1 MFGYL
6 LGIVNKKPVLVK
18 IDFNE
23 KKSNINR
30 ANIVNKKN
38 ASYLSSDYK
47 IVEIVDEFLNSY
59 VCVDL
64 EIIINEKFTITEHL
78 RIDESYENK
87 LIFFYL
93 NKQRALE
100 NIYLFNSKTNGSFKQ
115 YLLNGQIYGE
125 ISLKKG
131 YLDGTSKLYEDEI
144 LVEECEYKHNCK
156 NGFYIKYDK
165 KSNIIENTKWKN
177 GLIINI

>member
-6 LGIVNKKPVLVK
+6 LGIANKKPVLVK

-23 KKSNINR
+23 KKSNMNR
-30 ANIVNKKN
+30 ADIVDKKN

-64 EIIINEKFTITEHL
+64 EIILNEKFIITENFK
-78 RIDESYENK
+78 INESYEKK
-87 LIFFYL
+87 LVFFYL

-100 NIYLFNSKTNGSFKQ
+100 NIYLFNSKTSGTFKQ

-131 YLDGTSKLYEDEI
+131 CLDGTSKSYEDGI

-156 NGFYIKYDK
+156 MVFI
-165 KSNIIENTKWKN
+165 
-177 GLIINI
+177 

>member
-6 LGIVNKKPVLVK
+6 LGIVNKKFVLVK

-23 KKSNINR
+23 NKSNINR
-30 ANIVNKKN
+30 AGIINKNN
-38 ASYLSSDYK
+38 ASYLSSNYK

-64 EIIINEKFTITEHL
+64 EIILSEKFTMRENL
-78 RIDESYENK
+78 KIDELYEK
-87 LIFFYL
+87 KFVFFYL
-93 NKQRALE
+93 NKKRALE
-100 NIYLFNSKTNGSFKQ
+100 NIYLLNSKATGTFKQ

-131 YLDGTSKLYEDEI
+131 CLDGITKLYEDEI
-144 LVEECEYKHNCK
+144 LVEECDYKHNCK
-156 NGFYIKYDK
+156 NGLYIKYDK
-165 KSNIIENTKWKN
+165 KNNVIESTKWKN
-177 GLIINI
+177 GLIVSA